1 MPGTLISMRFGWD
14 DQKNNYKRWNYLIDN
29 LNLTNQK
36 LPTKK
41 NFNSSLLHITNRLQ
55 KNNFQCE

>member
-41 NFNSSLLHITNRLQ
+41 NFNSPLLHITNRLH